1 MLNDFFRFFAFQN
14 ENYRDLSVLRNLI
27 QDIPEDSTLMSRQS
41 RVKTWKWNS
50 SHELVLTTKQKV
62 KYELRKEPS

>member
-41 RVKTWKWNS
+41 RVKTWKWHS

-62 KYELRKEPS
+62 KYELKKEPS